1 MKFLLGSNLKE
12 QLGETEVTREAEMSG
27 EKFGV
32 TAELPQPARQR
43 RRLRASWGR
52 TLWWEVTG
60 GDTQH
65 RDPPGPA
72 DTRPL
77 QSWSCAELRR
87 GFGVRRS
94 KFKSKFKSYLCHLF
108 CCVTLSKSHA
118 YALIPPRLTM
128 EQRLPPAQAAVR
140 IRRGPSPRARGWLPH
155 CQLTIK

>member
-32 TAELPQPARQR
+32 TAELPGLPGAAP
-43 RRLRASWGR
+43 ASWGR
-52 TLWWEVTG
+52 ALGGRTSWWEVTG

-65 RDPPGPA
+65 RDTPPPLPRPA

-77 QSWSCAELRR
+77 QSSSCAELRR

-94 KFKSKFKSYLCHLF
+94 
-108 CCVTLSKSHA
+108 
-118 YALIPPRLTM
+118 
-128 EQRLPPAQAAVR
+128 
-140 IRRGPSPRARGWLPH
+140 
-155 CQLTIK
+155 